1 MLHFDDT
8 EKHLLLRQ
16 LRKARD
22 ELVRATL
29 MLRAVTD
36 EEDEEKVEELEEMAF
51 SLTAHIDGIVKAKI
65 VEDDEEEE
73 DEEEEDEQSGK

>member
-1 MLHFDDT
+1 MLYFDNT

-16 LRKARD
+16 LRRARD
-22 ELVRATL
+22 EVVRAML

-36 EEDEEKVEELEEMAF
+36 EADEEKVEELEEMAAH
-51 SLTAHIDGIVKAKI
+51 LTAHIDGIVKAKI

-73 DEEEEDEQSGK
+73 DDEDDEESGK